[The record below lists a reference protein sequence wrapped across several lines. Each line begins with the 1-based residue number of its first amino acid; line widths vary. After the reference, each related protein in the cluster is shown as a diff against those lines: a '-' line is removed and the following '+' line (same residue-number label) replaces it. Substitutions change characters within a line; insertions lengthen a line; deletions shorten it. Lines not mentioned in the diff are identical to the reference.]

1 MRKGIFIMA
10 MVMAVT
16 LMLAGC
22 SSVPK
27 EEEIQQ
33 DLESFLD
40 KAFLDEGEK
49 IDSLTIEKRN
59 TDKKNTVSYTHLDVY
74 KRQHCHCP
82 CTPKI

>member
-49 IDSLTIEKRN
+49 IDSLTIEKRD
-59 TDKKNTVSYTHLDVY
+59 TDKKN
-74 KRQHCHCP
+74 KRDLVDR
-82 CTPKI
+82 KSVV

>member
-49 IDSLTIEKRN
+49 IDSLTIREKR
-59 TDKKNTVSYTHLDVY
+59 YG
-74 KRQHCHCP
+74 QEE
-82 CTPKI
+82 